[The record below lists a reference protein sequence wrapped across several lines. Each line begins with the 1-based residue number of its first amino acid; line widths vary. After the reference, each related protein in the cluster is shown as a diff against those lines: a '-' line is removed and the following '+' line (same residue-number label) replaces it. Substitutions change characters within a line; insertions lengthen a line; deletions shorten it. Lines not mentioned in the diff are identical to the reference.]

1 MTRGRRISATTIT
14 EMAKLRDH
22 DMYTPSVP
30 PRTVAKAV
38 TKRIG
43 SGALIT
49 ESSTTRIAKRSARR
63 SAIAVWSST
72 GPKAYAMAVSGMIRR
87 YTGLPKTTSRFGDQK
102 PRLTTKARASAALRT
117 PEIERDVLT
126 SAVGSSDS
134 GRNRTRAIGIPSDP
148 IPTRKVTEFTIVA
161 A

>member
-1 MTRGRRISATTIT
+1 MTRGRRTSATTMT
-14 EMAKLRDH
+14 EMEKLRDH

-38 TKRIG
+38 T
-43 SGALIT
+43 
-49 ESSTTRIAKRSARR
+49 TR
-63 SAIAVWSST
+63 
-72 GPKAYAMAVSGMIRR
+72 
-87 YTGLPKTTSRFGDQK
+87 RFGDQK
-102 PRLTTKARASAALRT
+102 PRLATKARASAALRT

-126 SAVGSSDS
+126 SADGSSDS

-148 IPTRKVTEFTIVA
+148 IPTRNVTVFTIVA

>member
-30 PRTVAKAV
+30 PKTVAKAV
-38 TKRIG
+38 T
-43 SGALIT
+43 
-49 ESSTTRIAKRSARR
+49 KRSARR

-126 SAVGSSDS
+126 RAVGSSDS

-148 IPTRKVTEFTIVA
+148 IPTRKVTVFTIVA